1 MEGKYEIGSIV
12 TGRVTGIQAY
22 GAFISLDEKTQG
34 LVHISEITN
43 GYVRRIED
51 YLSVG
56 DSIKVKVISIDP
68 LSRKISLSL
77 RATKESYE
85 YTSSNSMVIRVPKPN
100 KDGFNML
107 KRKLDEWIAQE
118 TK

>member
-1 MEGKYEIGSIV
+1 MEGKYKVGSIV
-12 TGRVTGIQAY
+12 TGKVTGIQAY

-56 DSIKVKVISIDP
+56 DVVKVKVISVDP
-68 LSRKISLSL
+68 LSKKISLSL
-77 RATKESYE
+77 RATKEPYD
-85 YTSSNSMVIRVPKPN
+85 YPNVNNMVIRVPKPN
-100 KDGFNML
+100 KEGFNML
-107 KRKLDEWIAQE
+107 RKKLDEWIKQQSN
-118 TK
+118 